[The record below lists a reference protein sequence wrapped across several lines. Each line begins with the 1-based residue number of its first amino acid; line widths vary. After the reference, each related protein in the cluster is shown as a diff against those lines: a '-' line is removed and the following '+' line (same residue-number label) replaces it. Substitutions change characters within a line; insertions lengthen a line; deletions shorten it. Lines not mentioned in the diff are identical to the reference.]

1 MNKMR
6 RKEIYS
12 IIKQLNEVL
21 QKLEDGD
28 MQYFLDN
35 IDSIMDAIECV
46 LDEEEDYQDRVPE
59 NLQNSWRYEES
70 ENASDNLRSAL
81 DELEEID
88 EDDNVKDIVSNVSN
102 AINYLDR
109 ST

>member
-1 MNKMR
+1 MNKIR

-12 IIKQLNEVL
+12 IIKQLNDVL
-21 QKLEDGD
+21 QKLKEGNV
-28 MQYFLDN
+28 QYFLDN

-59 NLQNSWRYEES
+59 NLQSGWRYEES

-88 EDDNVKDIVSNVSN
+88 EDDGAKDIMSNVSN
-102 AINYLDR
+102 AINYLDQA
-109 ST
+109 T

>member
-1 MNKMR
+1 L
-6 RKEIYS
+6 YD
-12 IIKQLNEVL
+12 VL
-21 QKLEDGD
+21 QKLEEGD

-59 NLQNSWRYEES
+59 NLQSGWRYEES

-81 DELEEID
+81 DELEEFD
-88 EDDNVKDIVSNVSN
+88 EDDSIEDIVRNVYN
-102 AINYLDR
+102 AINYLDQA
-109 ST
+109 T